1 MSKAIEILTNKFIQD
16 VKNLWELERQRV
28 NAKGQV
34 ERNLMECEDI
44 NMIVKEVEK
53 LKKPKKVKKVII
65 DDDPIL
71 PNEPQFNP
79 VTKEMDNVKKV
90 EKPKKVKEVKVVEKP
105 VKYSK
110 EDYAEL
116 LISWE
121 RMVGYKSPK
130 DKCGNRTFSDWR
142 RATIGQMRKFI
153 DQNGV
158 NLHYAEEYNKM
169 ERGLQERYGKYEDV
183 GIDREELYRRN
194 EEHYEILRA
203 IYHIEYYNKRCEE
216 ALCEN
221 FILYQYNGGD
231 PTELFRI
238 RDEYQWVSGGDCGV
252 SATMEVK
259 NSSDKSVKELL
270 DMYYD
275 LDDDVAKDL
284 IYEMVED
291 DCEKLYVIATE
302 GTINQHLT
310 RLSDYTIFRGKITMN
325 RYDGSG
331 GEWDIKKSKT
341 APEYF
346 KQCCR
351 NAYFGRWEWERS
363 EWVVLSDEDRNL
375 EIGKKIGRYSCWDD
389 SRHDHDNYLPV
400 YDRLRRPTIERI
412 ERYYENSV
420 RGFVMK

>member
-28 NAKGQV
+28 NAKEQV

-53 LKKPKKVKKVII
+53 LKKPKKVKKVMI

-79 VTKEMDNVKKV
+79 VTKKMDNVKKV
-90 EKPKKVKEVKVVEKP
+90 EKPKKVKEVKVVETP

-116 LISWE
+116 LIGWG
-121 RMVGYKSPK
+121 RMVGYESPK
-130 DKCGNRTFSDWR
+130 DECGNRTFNNWR
-142 RATIGQMRKFI
+142 GATIGQMRKFI
-153 DQNGV
+153 DQNGI

-169 ERGLQERYGKYEDV
+169 ERGLVKSYGKYEDV
-183 GIDREELYRRN
+183 GIDREELYRRYK
-194 EEHYEILRA
+194 EHYEILGV

-216 ALCEN
+216 ALCED

-238 RDEYQWVSGGDCGV
+238 CEEYQWVSGGDYGI

-259 NSSDKSVKELL
+259 ESSCNSAKELL
-270 DMYYD
+270 DMYYG
-275 LDDDVAKDL
+275 LDEDIAKDL
-284 IYEMVED
+284 INEMVED

-310 RLSDYTIFRGKITMN
+310 QLSDYTIFRGKIVL
-325 RYDGSG
+325 RKYDS
-331 GEWDIKKSKT
+331 ECVNWDIKKSKI
-341 APEYF
+341 APEEF
-346 KQCCR
+346 KQCCK
-351 NAYFGRWEWERS
+351 NAYFGKWEWERN
-363 EWVVLSDEDRNL
+363 EWVVLSDEDKDK
-375 EIGKKIGRYSCWDD
+375 EIGKKIGSYICNDD
-389 SRHDHDNYLPV
+389 DRNSHDNYQSR
-400 YDRLRRPTIERI
+400 YERLRRPTIERI
-412 ERYYENSV
+412 ERYYEISV

>member
-28 NAKGQV
+28 NAKEQV

-53 LKKPKKVKKVII
+53 LKKPKKVKKVMI

-79 VTKEMDNVKKV
+79 VTKKMDNVKKV

-116 LISWE
+116 LESWK
-121 RMVGYKSPK
+121 RMVDYESPK
-130 DKCGNRTFSDWR
+130 DSRGNRIYIDWK

-158 NLHYAEEYNKM
+158 NLHYADEYNKT
-169 ERGLQERYGKYEDV
+169 ERGRCEDV
-183 GIDREELYRRN
+183 GIDEKELYRRN
-194 EEHYEILRA
+194 KEHSEILSA
-203 IYHIEYYNKRCEE
+203 IFHIKNYNKRCED
-216 ALCEN
+216 ALCED

-238 RDEYQWVSGGDCGV
+238 CEEYQWVSGKKKWGI

-259 NSSDKSVKELL
+259 KSCNSAKELL
-270 DMYYD
+270 DMYYG
-275 LDDDVAKDL
+275 LDEDIAKDL
-284 IYEMVED
+284 INEMVED

-310 RLSDYTIFRGKITMN
+310 QLSDYTIFRGKIVL
-325 RYDGSG
+325 RKYDS
-331 GEWDIKKSKT
+331 ECVNWDIKKSKI
-341 APEYF
+341 APEEF
-346 KQCCR
+346 KQCCK
-351 NAYFGRWEWERS
+351 NAYFGKWEWERN
-363 EWVVLSDEDRNL
+363 EWVVLSDEDKEL
-375 EIGKKIGRYSCWDD
+375 EIGKLIGSYICNDD
-389 SRHDHDNYLPV
+389 DRCSHDNYQSR
-400 YDRLRRPTIERI
+400 YERLRRPTIERI
-412 ERYYENSV
+412 ERYYEISV